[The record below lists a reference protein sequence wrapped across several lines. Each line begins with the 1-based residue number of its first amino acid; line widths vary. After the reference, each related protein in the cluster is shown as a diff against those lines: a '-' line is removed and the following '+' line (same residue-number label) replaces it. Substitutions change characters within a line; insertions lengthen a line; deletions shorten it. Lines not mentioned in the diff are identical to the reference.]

1 MLLKLKTSKYIIT
14 LENATDNDADFN
26 ETIKVM
32 TKILEVLKLDPEE
45 VYDKIIDNLKKE
57 EK

>member
-45 VYDKIIDNLKKE
+45 VCDKIIDNLKKE

>member
-57 EK
+57 EE

>member
-32 TKILEVLKLDPEE
+32 TKVLEVLKLDPEE

-57 EK
+57 EE